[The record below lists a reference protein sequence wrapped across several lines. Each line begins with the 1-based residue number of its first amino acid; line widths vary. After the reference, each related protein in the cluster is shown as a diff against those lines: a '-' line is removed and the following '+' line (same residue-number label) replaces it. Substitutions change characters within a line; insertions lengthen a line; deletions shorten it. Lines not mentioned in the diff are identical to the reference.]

1 MYICSVQFSCSVV
14 SDCLQ
19 SHGLQ
24 HTRPPCP
31 SPTPGACS
39 NSCLSSRWC
48 HPTISSYIVPFFC
61 LQSFPSSGSFPVSQF
76 FASRGQSIGVPA
88 SASDLPMNIQD
99 WFALRWTGL
108 ISCSPRDAQEFSP
121 TTQFKSINSSA
132 FSFLFGPNFIS
143 VHDYWKNHSFDQ
155 MDLCW
160 QVMSLLLICCLD
172 WY

>member
-1 MYICSVQFSCSVV
+1 M
-14 SDCLQ
+14 SDSLQ
-19 SHGLQ
+19 PHGLQ
-24 HTRPPCP
+24 HTRLPCP
-31 SPTPGACS
+31 SPTPGVYS
-39 NSCLSSRWC
+39 NSRPSSRWC
-48 HPTISSYIVPFFC
+48 PPTISSSVGPFSSH
-61 LQSFPSSGSFPVSQF
+61 LQSFPAWEPFPISQLFTSG
-76 FASRGQSIGVPA
+76 GQSTGA
-88 SASDLPMNIQD
+88 SPSVSVLPMNIHD

>member
-1 MYICSVQFSCSVV
+1 MSNDLWSP
-14 SDCLQ
+14 
-19 SHGLQ
+19 GLQ
-24 HTRPPCP
+24 HTRLPCP
-31 SPTPGACS
+31 SPTPGVYS
-39 NSCLSSRWC
+39 NSRPSSRWC
-48 HPTISSYIVPFFC
+48 PPTISSSVGPFSSH
-61 LQSFPSSGSFPVSQF
+61 LQSFPAWEPFPISQLFTSG
-76 FASRGQSIGVPA
+76 GQSTGA
-88 SASDLPMNIQD
+88 SPSVSVLPMNIHD

-143 VHDYWKNHSFDQ
+143 VHDYWRNHSFDQ